1 MLTCAPGLF
10 SCPTNC
16 LATNFSIGVN
26 IFYEINKK
34 LASLMNFNSSY
45 KPIVKEI
52 HHTQKLDSPSG
63 TAITI
68 ADQIIDKLN
77 DYNKWEEADKVDS
90 KTIQIVAKREEN
102 IPGTHEV
109 VYENNID
116 KLSISHK
123 AKNRNGFAL
132 GAVVAAEFLA
142 GKKGIYTMSDIIKF

>member
-1 MLTCAPGLF
+1 
-10 SCPTNC
+10 
-16 LATNFSIGVN
+16 
-26 IFYEINKK
+26 
-34 LASLMNFNSSY
+34 MNFNSTY
-45 KPIVKEI
+45 KPVVKEI

-68 ADQIIDKLN
+68 ADQIINKMD
-77 DYNKWEEADKVDS
+77 DYNKWEEADNVDS

-102 IPGTHEV
+102 VPGTHEV

-116 KLSISHK
+116 ELSISHK

-132 GAVVAAEFLA
+132 GAVLAAEFLT